1 MKIRFHLFTLL
12 LTLGFLLFSN
22 GSFACGTKSGKSC
35 CKTETSSKKEMKDC
49 CKKKKD
55 NEKSKPC
62 GGKCGHS
69 NCTTTASSFSFILN
83 NEVKFTSNTFVSSTE
98 KQKFYHNET
107 TTSNGFFSLWL
118 IPKIS

>member
-1 MKIRFHLFTLL
+1 MKKRFHLFTLL
-12 LTLGFLLFSN
+12 LTLGFLLISKN
-22 GSFACGTKSGKSC
+22 SFACGMKSAKSC
-35 CKTETSSKKEMKDC
+35 CTTETSSKKEMKDR
-49 CKKKKD
+49 CKKKQD

-69 NCTTTASSFSFILN
+69 NCTTSAPSFSFILN
-83 NEVKFTSNTFVSSTE
+83 NEVNFISYTYVFSTE

-107 TTSNGFFSLWL
+107 NTSNGFFSLWL